1 MKIKGSIS
9 NGLDFGINCQDHDF
23 EQYSKG
29 FSRQPLFIKKLLT
42 KKI

>member
-9 NGLDFGINCQDHDF
+9 NGLDLDIYYQDYDS
-23 EQYSKG
+23 EQHSKS

-42 KKI
+42 KKT